1 MQTNQQRSQP
11 EIHSATV
18 QVIVETPRGS
28 RNKYKL
34 DEQSGRMKLSKVMP
48 EGMVFPY
55 DFGFF
60 PGTRAEDGDPLDVL
74 ILSDEATFPGCQIDC
89 RLVGV
94 LLARQRDKE
103 GRENRNDRIIAVAA
117 ASVRYSEVEELA
129 DLSPTMVTQIEE
141 FFVNYQKVR
150 EIEITVLGRDSQQAA
165 RSLVEKASIGEAT

>member
-1 MQTNQQRSQP
+1 MSNDQQGSQP
-11 EIHSATV
+11 EILSA
-18 QVIVETPRGS
+18 QVVVETPRGS

-34 DEQSGRMKLSKVMP
+34 DEQSGRIKLSKVMP

-60 PGTRAEDGDPLDVL
+60 PGTRAQDGDPLDVL
-74 ILSDEATFPGCQIDC
+74 VLGDEATFPGCQIDC

-103 GRENRNDRIIAVAA
+103 GKENRNDRIIAVAE
-117 ASVRYSEVEELA
+117 ASVLHSEVTEFA
-129 DLSPTMVTQIEE
+129 DLSPTMLIQIEQ

-150 EIEITVLGRDSQQAA
+150 EIEITLLGRDGRQAA
-165 RSLVEKASIGEAT
+165 KNLLEEALMAGTK